1 MFDMCSHL
9 GVFLEGVL
17 RLLDLS
23 MDPDTAGPGD
33 IRLGPRPLGNSMLPD
48 PDMRRIRS
56 IRSP

>member
-1 MFDMCSHL
+1 MCSHL

-33 IRLGPRPLGNSMLPD
+33 MRLGPRPLGNSMLPD
-48 PDMRRIRS
+48 SDMRRIRS